1 MKTLNELEIAKAY
14 EGKPYIIEKV
24 RKIATGTL
32 TGATFYSRRIVQ
44 RYGHMIGI
52 TDEIFEKWWDDGIH
66 VLVFMEFD
74 DESQTIKNCKFVKG
88 KWIDNGGGKFQRS
101 SLTPTQED
109 LRIFHNA
116 MEFITTN

>member
-74 DESQTIKNCKFVKG
+74 DESQTIKSCEFVKE
-88 KWIDNGGGKFQRS
+88 KWIDMDGGIKHSRI
-101 SLTPTQED
+101 TPTQED
-109 LRIFHNA
+109 LIIFQNA